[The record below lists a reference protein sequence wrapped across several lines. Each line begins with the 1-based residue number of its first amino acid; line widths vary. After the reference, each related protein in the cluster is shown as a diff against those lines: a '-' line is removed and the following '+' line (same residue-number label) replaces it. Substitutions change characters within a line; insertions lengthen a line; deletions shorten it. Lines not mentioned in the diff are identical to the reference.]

1 VSSLRSRLLDLI
13 QEDFPIDPRP
23 YLRLAERLGVSE
35 GEVLAELGFL
45 RDEGILRDLSPVLN
59 PKALGSVTTLCCL
72 SVPPER
78 VEEVAGLLNAYEEVT
93 HNYEREH
100 GMNLWF
106 TLVAPSR
113 ARIDEIL
120 AEVATRTRLGPIH
133 DLPARKVYKLRAVFG
148 SGERDDCGAR

>member
-13 QEDFPIDPRP
+13 QEDLPIDPRP
-23 YLRLAERLGVSE
+23 YLRLAESLGVTE
-35 GEVLAELGFL
+35 AEVLAELADL

-78 VEEVAGLLNAYEEVT
+78 VEEVALLLNAYEEVT

-100 GMNLWF
+100 EMNLWF

-120 AEVATRTRLGPIH
+120 AEVADRTGLGPIH

-148 SGERDDCGAR
+148 HESRDGGDAP